1 MATPRFANETRSNS
15 NLTASQVDVGEML
28 GVIRGIIDTQQQQ
41 IKVLLADVML
51 TLKPIKTV
59 RE

>member
-1 MATPRFANETRSNS
+1 MATPRFAYETRSNS

-41 IKVLLADVML
+41 INVLLADVML
-51 TLKPIKTV
+51 TLKPIMTV